1 MSSSKS
7 KIDRKSFSKF
17 KLDDAYQALNL
28 KRLLPWEIV
37 ADNLQPSQ
45 VFEIFSQRLQQNF
58 DLKRTEEGKKLIIDL
73 LFMEAIA
80 PFPNLKIWKGGRLES
95 DIATGEADYLVT
107 ENIAYIATPMLCV
120 VEAKKDD
127 FEQGLAQCLMEMNA
141 CQWTNRRSNHNS
153 DRSSNLKKNESLE
166 ETIDILGIVTNGG
179 GWQFYKLTS
188 DNQVYETQ
196 LYTLKNLPE
205 VLGTLNFIFSI
216 CSKNLM
222 RALSK

>member
-7 KIDRKSFSKF
+7 KVDRKSFSKF
-17 KLDDAYQALNL
+17 KLDDAYRSLNL
-28 KRLLPWEIV
+28 KRLLPWKIL
-37 ADNLQPSQ
+37 ADNLPPSQ

-95 DIATGEADYLVT
+95 DIATGAADYLVT

-141 CQWTNRRSNHNS
+141 CQWTNRRSDCKGN
-153 DRSSNLKKNESLE
+153 KSLE
-166 ETIDILGIVTNGG
+166 ETIDILGIVTNGE
-179 GWQFYKLTS
+179 GWQFYKLTP

-205 VLGTLNFIFSI
+205 VLGTLNFIFSL
-216 CSKNLM
+216 CSKNLTH
-222 RALSK
+222 R

>member
-1 MSSSKS
+1 MSLSKS
-7 KIDRKSFSKF
+7 KVDRKSFSKF

-28 KRLLPWEIV
+28 KRLLPWEIL
-37 ADNLQPSQ
+37 ADNLTPSQ
-45 VFEIFSQRLQQNF
+45 VFETFSQRLQQNF

-95 DIATGEADYLVT
+95 DIATGAADYLVT
-107 ENIAYIATPMLCV
+107 ENIAYISAPMLCV

-127 FEQGLAQCLMEMNA
+127 FEQGLAQCLVEMNA
-141 CQWTNRRSNHNS
+141 CQWSNRKQGN
-153 DRSSNLKKNESLE
+153 DSLE
-166 ETIDILGIVTNGG
+166 GTIDILGIVTNGE

-205 VLGTLNFIFSI
+205 VLGAINFVFSL
-216 CSKNLM
+216 CSSNLTKTQM
-222 RALSK
+222 S

>member
-7 KIDRKSFSKF
+7 KVDRKPFSKF

-28 KRLLPWEIV
+28 KRLLPWEILS
-37 ADNLQPSQ
+37 DNLQPSQ

-95 DIATGEADYLVT
+95 DIATGAADYLVT

-141 CQWTNRRSNHNS
+141 CQWTNRRSDHGSNHEG
-153 DRSSNLKKNESLE
+153 NESLG
-166 ETIDILGIVTNGG
+166 ETIDILGIVTNGE
-179 GWQFYKLTS
+179 GWQFYKLTP

-205 VLGTLNFIFSI
+205 VLGALNFIFSI

-222 RALSK
+222 RALSE

>member
-7 KIDRKSFSKF
+7 KVDRKSFSKF
-17 KLDDAYQALNL
+17 KLDDAYRSLNL
-28 KRLLPWEIV
+28 KRLLPWKIL
-37 ADNLQPSQ
+37 ADNLPPSQ

-95 DIATGEADYLVT
+95 DIATGAADYLVT

-141 CQWTNRRSNHNS
+141 CQWSNRKANEC
-153 DRSSNLKKNESLE
+153 LK
-166 ETIDILGIVTNGG
+166 ETIDILGIITNGE
-179 GWQFYKLTS
+179 GWQFYKLTP

-205 VLGTLNFIFSI
+205 VLGTLNFIFSL
-216 CSKNLM
+216 CSKNLTHIQ
-222 RALSK
+222 